1 MITFKNGRSVGSLWL
16 APMAGV
22 GDRAA
27 RLTAKRFGADYTVTE
42 MVSAKAV
49 RYRDEKTFA
58 LASLSEGELPA
69 AIQLFGS
76 EPEDFAAAANI
87 LIDEFTKRGL
97 TLPVAF
103 DVNMGCPVKKVVSC
117 GEGSALMLDTPRAA
131 KIIGALVKASPL
143 PVTAKI
149 RAGFDVGRKNAP
161 EFAKAL
167 EDAGAS
173 AVCVHGRTRSQFY
186 SPGVD
191 HETIAEVKRSVSIP
205 VIGNGDILSP
215 EDAKAMIEKTGCDG
229 IAIGRGA
236 IGSPWIFS
244 QIKYGSPP
252 PDCKTRLETF
262 FHQVE
267 TAAAEKG
274 EKRAL
279 CECRTVF
286 MYYTKGMR
294 GASAMRSGINEITTL
309 DGLRYFINE
318 ITNTER

>member
-1 MITFKNGRSVGSLWL
+1 MITFKNGVSVGSLWL

-27 RLTAKRFGADYTVTE
+27 RLTAKSFGADYTVTE
-42 MVSAKAV
+42 MTSAKAV

-58 LASLSEGELPA
+58 LASLTEGELPA
-69 AIQLFGS
+69 AVQLFGS
-76 EPEDFAAAANI
+76 EPDDFAFAADV
-87 LIDEFTKRGL
+87 LLSEFSKRGL
-97 TLPVAF
+97 PCPTAF

-131 KIIGALVKASPL
+131 GIVAALVKATPL

-149 RAGFDVGRKNAP
+149 RTGYDGSRKNAA

-167 EDAGAS
+167 EQAGVS
-173 AVCVHGRTRSQFY
+173 AICVHGRTRAQFY

-191 HETIAEVKRSVSIP
+191 LDAIAEVKRSVSVP
-205 VIGNGDILSP
+205 VIGNGDISTP
-215 EDAKAMIEKTGCDG
+215 EDAAKMLSVTGCDG

-236 IGSPWIFS
+236 IGSPWLFS
-244 QIKYGSPP
+244 QIKNGAVP
-252 PDCKTRLETF
+252 PDGNERMRTF
-262 FHQVE
+262 FRQVK
-267 TAAAEKG
+267 TAAEEKG
-274 EKRAL
+274 ERRAL

-294 GASAMRSGINEITTL
+294 GASALRSGINEITSL
-309 DGLRYFINE
+309 DGLYRFFS
-318 ITNTER
+318 ERFDIA